1 MDEHPVAGSQSAGI
15 HDHDLSG
22 SAWAA
27 LDETFFRIVQDVFS
41 HVFCAGA
48 SALLAS
54 NDDAALERPA
64 VIALPE
70 ADTEVALLASM
81 HRHPSSRRRF

>member
-1 MDEHPVAGSQSAGI
+1 MDEHPVTGSQSTGTPE
-15 HDHDLSG
+15 DELRG
-22 SAWAA
+22 SAWAT
-27 LDETFFRIVQDVFS
+27 LDETFFRIVQDAFS

-54 NDDAALERPA
+54 NDDAAPERPA
-64 VIALPE
+64 VIQLPE